1 MFLSGLETFLT
12 LDMGGTTS
20 DIGIIK
26 NKCWRMNEDGAIVAG
41 WKTHIDTAG
50 ISTFGLGGD
59 SYITIPAKGQ
69 LKIGPTRVI
78 PLSVVGTTY
87 PKLVEEISQIRRS
100 ETLSTERIFKSQTLD
115 CWKIIKPPQ
124 TLESL
129 SRDEQLVLEALAD
142 GPHNVLIIK
151 QRLGKYVSPFAL
163 KSLEQAGIIGRISFT
178 PTDALHCLG
187 RLKKWNRE
195 AAREG
200 ARVLANTY
208 GCPQETFLTLCLENM
223 TQSLALSILQSVSA
237 KQGYFLDVN
246 DPNLKFFLEP
256 FFKRSNQDSDI
267 QVPIRLNYPIVAI
280 GAPVEGYLPAVGD
293 LLGTQVIIPEHSEV
307 ACAIGAAMGKVSEKV
322 TALIKPGFTVHAPWG
337 YEKFMD
343 YEEALKKVLV
353 KGKEI
358 VLENA
363 RQAGIM
369 APEVTVNQDKVKS
382 ETDFGTVFIEEFI
395 EIIASGYCQGN

>member
-1 MFLSGLETFLT
+1 M
-12 LDMGGTTS
+12 
-20 DIGIIK
+20 
-26 NKCWRMNEDGAIVAG
+26 
-41 WKTHIDTAG
+41 
-50 ISTFGLGGD
+50 
-59 SYITIPAKGQ
+59 
-69 LKIGPTRVI
+69 
-78 PLSVVGTTY
+78 VGTTY